1 MAIDARGVQPIEAL
15 QRMSD
20 SSDDE
25 ESGVFSFLKSGAT
38 IQVEDD
44 SSVIRLV
51 DYLLLTRDGDNMQRL
66 LSIMPSEKAIQCM
79 VDVLN
84 GKHIKVLSDGPF
96 SIDKMLQLIML
107 RSQQPAASD
116 MLYQD
121 IKGILMSELEEGT
134 SLEREWKCLYML
146 AIGVAYLEL
155 YVQINYTGP
164 ELSGNDT
171 EVVIPEDNGKTIHE
185 NSINVLEVDGE
196 YCFSI
201 CQAPQLLLISRL
213 ILSILA
219 DNTRPN
225 WKHGIRLS
233 PSGDIVTVGTCEEEL
248 VLSYGAKNIT
258 SRHWHSA
265 RASMIHLRLLQKQG
279 YDHTP
284 TLWKECLDNFTKVL
298 GTYGGAIG
306 PASKYIGSKR
316 DREKDDDSVSGVTT
330 YSSSI
335 NNLAFLLSDVDPK
348 KYFEPT
354 NNFSDKGSVVLPASM
369 KAKMA
374 SQAWLEWGLC
384 CHHFDAG
391 DKGKLSF
398 LKAKGCA
405 GLYTLLTAAMGKR
418 TKYQK
423 FELAQMYLLAKSS
436 LVTDSKKEELQEEKQ
451 VVYKLVEK
459 LPVQPEEG
467 DSSWVHAEWE
477 LGRRVVSE
485 VEGGSEAAVREV
497 MLDSQDGG
505 AIENILLE
513 GGPKFT
519 EEALNTDKGGRLHP
533 VDQAVILSLCLDV
546 SNNNPVDGL
555 TYEEMFPYMERVLMQ
570 AENWMIHST
579 ALLERSWL
587 EFEKRRTMDRAMLQI
602 QALLDQHTTKLTL
615 TQSTYKCIEES
626 APAQDRLSYIHCIVY
641 PSQYELKRD
650 LAFRYLKGCVFQSA
664 LNLFRELELWDEVV
678 TCYQLLE
685 KPQRAELV
693 VRERLKYS
701 ETPYMLTALGD
712 LTNKTEYY
720 ERAWTISN
728 HRYCR
733 AKRTLARVYY
743 DRKDYR
749 TFLLH
754 IDEAL
759 AVQPLV
765 PKSWYLKGIA
775 CMHLE
780 EWDLGLEAFTRCVQ
794 QDMEI
799 AEAWGNIGAI
809 FMKMRAYAKAYPA
822 LHEALKQQ
830 RDNWKVVENVMYV
843 TLTLGKWREAIEH
856 MSRLVD
862 LRMKSKRPVHKEE
875 LKVLV
880 GCVSDDIIEAQ
891 RDFYNE
897 NTDDSAT
904 FKLPEVGVQLE
915 KLLVKITESVNT
927 EPELWGIFAE
937 YYEKMKKFRLGLEC
951 RVKEF
956 RGYTTANNWEKE
968 LVSVT
973 NVAEKAKIFVSVHT
987 TLVSQAA
994 KLQLDIKL
1002 EKSDWYSCKSL
1013 LQTALRGIAINYR
1026 DSDAYHQV
1034 NELIQEVEKYN

>member
-1 MAIDARGVQPIEAL
+1 
-15 QRMSD
+15 MSD
-20 SSDDE
+20 SSDDD
-25 ESGVFSFLKSGAT
+25 SGVFSFLRSGT
-38 IQVEDD
+38 PIKVDD
-44 SSVIRLV
+44 DTCVVSIA
-51 DYLLLTRDGDNMQRL
+51 DYLFLTRDCDNMQRL
-66 LSIMPSEKAIQCM
+66 INIMPTETSLQCIKH
-79 VDVLN
+79 VLN
-84 GKHIKVLSDGPF
+84 GSHLTVIREGPF
-96 SIDKMLQLIML
+96 GIVKMMQLLIQYSK
-107 RSQQPAASD
+107 RADASD
-116 MLYQD
+116 LLYND
-121 IKGILMSELEEGT
+121 VKTILLSELATAT
-134 SLEREWKCLYML
+134 SLERNWKCLYML
-146 AIGVAYLEL
+146 AIGIAYLEL

-164 ELSGNDT
+164 ELNGDDT
-171 EVVIPEDNGKTIHE
+171 AIIIPEETSRIIHD
-185 NSINVLEVDGE
+185 SAINILEVDGE
-196 YCFSI
+196 YCFAI
-201 CQAPQLLLISRL
+201 CQAPHLLVVSRL

-219 DNTRPN
+219 DNTRPT
-225 WKHGIRLS
+225 WKHGIQLS
-233 PSGDIVTVGTCEEEL
+233 PSGDIVATDVCEDER
-248 VLSYGAKNIT
+248 VLSYGTQKII
-258 SRHWHSA
+258 SRHWQSA

-284 TLWKECLDNFTKVL
+284 TLWKECLDNFTHVL
-298 GTYGGAIG
+298 GIYGGATG
-306 PASKYIGSKR
+306 SAAKYVGSKR
-316 DREKDDDSVSGVTT
+316 DKEREEDSLAVNNDPT

-335 NNLAFLLSDVDPK
+335 NNVSFLLADVDPTQ
-348 KYFEPT
+348 YFEPVNT
-354 NNFSDKGSVVLPASM
+354 YSIDNEIPLPASI
-369 KAKMA
+369 KARVA

-384 CHHFDAG
+384 CHHFEAG

-398 LKAKGCA
+398 LKAKGSA

-423 FELAQMYLLAKSS
+423 FEHAQMYLLAKST
-436 LVTDSKKEELQEEKQ
+436 LVPDSQIKKEEPSESKQ
-451 VVYKLVEK
+451 SAYRLVEK
-459 LPVQPEEG
+459 PPIDPEDG
-467 DSSWVHAEWE
+467 GSSWIHAEWE

-485 VEGGSEAAVREV
+485 VEGGNEAAVREV

-505 AIENILLE
+505 AVENILLE

-519 EEALNTDKGGRLHP
+519 IEQLNKDKGGTLHP

-626 APAQDRLSYIHCIVY
+626 APAQDRLAYIHCIVY

-664 LNLFRELELWDEVV
+664 LSLFRELELWDEVV

-712 LTNKTEYY
+712 LTGKTEYY
-720 ERAWTISN
+720 ERAWAISN

-743 DRKDYR
+743 DRKEYR

-780 EWDLGLEAFTRCVQ
+780 S
-794 QDMEI
+794 
-799 AEAWGNIGAI
+799 
-809 FMKMRAYAKAYPA
+809 
-822 LHEALKQQ
+822 
-830 RDNWKVVENVMYV
+830 
-843 TLTLGKWREAIEH
+843 LTHPL
-856 MSRLVD
+856 
-862 LRMKSKRPVHKEE
+862 
-875 LKVLV
+875 
-880 GCVSDDIIEAQ
+880 
-891 RDFYNE
+891 
-897 NTDDSAT
+897 T
-904 FKLPEVGVQLE
+904 
-915 KLLVKITESVNT
+915 
-927 EPELWGIFAE
+927 
-937 YYEKMKKFRLGLEC
+937 
-951 RVKEF
+951 
-956 RGYTTANNWEKE
+956 
-968 LVSVT
+968 
-973 NVAEKAKIFVSVHT
+973 
-987 TLVSQAA
+987 
-994 KLQLDIKL
+994 
-1002 EKSDWYSCKSL
+1002 YSLTHSL
-1013 LQTALRGIAINYR
+1013 TH
-1026 DSDAYHQV
+1026 S
-1034 NELIQEVEKYN
+1034 